1 MKRLIILTAILMGLC
16 YSAAAQVNSS
26 LEQLR
31 LKMAS
36 SASLMSYD
44 YSLSLAGTK
53 TTGSGVLT
61 VQDKVYKMVGNGL
74 RISCDGSSVCL
85 IDEAAKEIFI
95 ESISQ
100 GDDAFLANPV
110 LLFTNLNAVFSIS
123 EPVKKGSE
131 LVYNLTPKKV
141 CGLDSSTITLNT
153 SGTVPVFTSGSFK
166 ITDGGQLD
174 VKIKS
179 MTFVEKKPLTF
190 YSVDLSGYD
199 SSWMISDLR

>member
-1 MKRLIILTAILMGLC
+1 MKRLISFAAILLGLC
-16 YSAAAQVNSS
+16 YSVAAQVDSS

-31 LKMAS
+31 LKMAAN
-36 SASLMSYD
+36 ASIISYD

-74 RISCDGSSVCL
+74 RISCDGSIVCL
-85 IDEAAKEIFI
+85 VDEAAKEIFI

-100 GDDAFLANPV
+100 GDDAFLSNPV
-110 LLFTNLNAVFSIS
+110 LLFANLNSVFSIS
-123 EPVKKGSE
+123 DPVKKGSE
-131 LVYNLTPKKV
+131 LVYNLTPKKT
-141 CGLDSSTITLNT
+141 CGLDSGIITLNT
-153 SGTVPVFTSGSFK
+153 TGAIPVFTSGSFK